1 MVSEIE
7 VGSGCRRTRDAE
19 TTLAR
24 AMTMHAA
31 VLQRAAERIL
41 GCPDLARDAVQETL
55 IALWRHNPDLRAERA
70 WLIQTVIH
78 RSLALRRSHRRRL
91 HWEREADGHIVDGC
105 PLCDLSGDLERAELV
120 HLLEAALQS
129 LPESLRV
136 VFLLRELEGYPYD
149 RIARRLG
156 MPLGTVRSRLNRA
169 RRVVRAW
176 ISEAQSRAEI
186 APASLACST
195 PRGRT
200 ANPRVETVTCAG
212 PVRRTSCSVSSARA
226 RETR

>member
-1 MVSEIE
+1 LEA
-7 VGSGCRRTRDAE
+7 GDRGAGDAE
-19 TTLAR
+19 ATLAR

-105 PLCDLSGDLERAELV
+105 PLCVLSGDLERAELV

-176 ISEAQSRAEI
+176 ISEAQARARAEI

-200 ANPRVETVTCAG
+200 ANLRVETVTCAG
-212 PVRRTSCSVSSARA
+212 PVRRTSCSVSRARA